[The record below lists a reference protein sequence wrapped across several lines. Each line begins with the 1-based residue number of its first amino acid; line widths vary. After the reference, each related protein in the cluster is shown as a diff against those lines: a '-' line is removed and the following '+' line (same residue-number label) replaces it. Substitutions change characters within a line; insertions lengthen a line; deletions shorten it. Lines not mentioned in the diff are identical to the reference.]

1 VQEVTVTVGVG
12 IVVFSLV
19 LAGGSSPSRHPPN
32 QPGYSHDDVDV
43 GDDEVVVVTVGAG
56 AGEVV

>member
-1 VQEVTVTVGVG
+1 VAVGVG

-32 QPGYSHDDVDV
+32 QPGYSHDVVDV
-43 GDDEVVVVTVGAG
+43 GDDEVVVVAVGAG